1 MNILF
6 IGLGSIGQRH
16 LRNLLSIKKKNIK
29 IFYYSQK
36 NKNLLISKNLKS
48 AKKTNFKKK
57 FGITKI
63 SHIEDIKKIKP
74 NISFVCNP
82 SSNHIDFSMFL
93 ANLGSHIFLEK
104 PLSNNFKNLK
114 KLKEIIIKKKLIFYV
129 GYQMKFH
136 PLLIKVKKIIDEKT
150 YGNLLSIKS
159 NFGEYLEYFH
169 RYENIKD
176 TIYGKKK
183 YGGGVILEISHEI
196 DYLLWLVGR
205 KPKKIKSLFSK
216 LSQLPINVEDICL
229 SVMTFEKYN
238 KNILV
243 SLNLDLLQ
251 FDSERNLTL
260 IFEKSIIRINL
271 TNNVLKITEK
281 NGKKRTINLK
291 KFERNYLFV
300 SQLKYF
306 LKCIK
311 LNKQPIIN
319 NFESAFETLKF
330 SLEMKKQSN
339 LIK

>member
-1 MNILF
+1 M
-6 IGLGSIGQRH
+6 
-16 LRNLLSIKKKNIK
+16 
-29 IFYYSQK
+29 
-36 NKNLLISKNLKS
+36 
-48 AKKTNFKKK
+48 
-57 FGITKI
+57 
-63 SHIEDIKKIKP
+63 
-74 NISFVCNP
+74 
-82 SSNHIDFSMFL
+82 
-93 ANLGSHIFLEK
+93 
-104 PLSNNFKNLK
+104 
-114 KLKEIIIKKKLIFYV
+114 KLI
-129 GYQMKFH
+129 H
-136 PLLIKVKKIIDEKT
+136 
-150 YGNLLSIKS
+150 
-159 NFGEYLEYFH
+159 
-169 RYENIKD
+169 
-176 TIYGKKK
+176 
-183 YGGGVILEISHEI
+183 
-196 DYLLWLVGR
+196 LLWLVGR
-205 KPKKIKSLFSK
+205 KPKKLNHFSLAIITTTY
-216 LSQLPINVEDICL
+216 PNVEDICL

-251 FDSERNLTL
+251 FDSEKLNL